1 MKYCPKCGTE
11 TESRF
16 CPNCGTAMVEKRPR
30 CPRCGTESD
39 SKFCPNCGSAMS
51 GGAGYSGQAQR
62 TRCPR
67 CGAETG
73 GKFCHKC
80 GAALSGGSAG
90 AGTSVT
96 YGSGGGT
103 RSSGSPAVDPGG
115 YKLGWHKFLI
125 YFALWCGGV
134 LGIISG
140 VSLLLSVSDFM
151 RYSGAYGVLVMLLG
165 AGEVGVG
172 VFVIYVRFQL
182 ARFRRGA
189 PQKLLIAYGI
199 TLGINLISTLITVSI
214 AGSANGS
221 AAGSIAGGIVFL
233 IICWK
238 YYFNRKELFVN

>member
-11 TESRF
+11 TQSRF

-51 GGAGYSGQAQR
+51 GGASYSAQAQR
-62 TRCPR
+62 PRCPR
-67 CGAETG
+67 CGAESS

-80 GAALSGGSAG
+80 GAALSGGTGYS
-90 AGTSVT
+90 
-96 YGSGGGT
+96 GGT
-103 RSSGSPAVDPGG
+103 RGSSTPAVDPSG

-165 AGEVGVG
+165 AGEVGLG

-214 AGSANGS
+214 AGSADGS
-221 AAGSIAGGIVFL
+221 AVGGIAGGIVFL

-238 YYFNRKELFVN
+238 YYSNRKELFVN